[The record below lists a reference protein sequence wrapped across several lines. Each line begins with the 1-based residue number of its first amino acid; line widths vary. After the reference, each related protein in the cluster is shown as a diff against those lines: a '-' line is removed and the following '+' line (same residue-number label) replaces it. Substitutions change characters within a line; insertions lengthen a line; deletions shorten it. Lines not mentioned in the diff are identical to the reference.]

1 MIYVPTPLAGA
12 FVLEIEPIR
21 DERGFFSYL
30 FDAKDAAA
38 HGLRTGVVQSKLSYN
53 HRRGTVRGMH
63 YQAPPAAE
71 VKLVRCN
78 RGAVWDVIID
88 LRPDSPTYLKH
99 FGVELS
105 ADNHRSLYVPQLFA
119 HGYQTLTEDAEVVYQ
134 VDEYYAPQH
143 EKGVRHD
150 DPRVAIQWPLP
161 ITLISAK
168 DQAWPL
174 L

>member
-53 HRRGTVRGMH
+53 YRRGTVRGMH